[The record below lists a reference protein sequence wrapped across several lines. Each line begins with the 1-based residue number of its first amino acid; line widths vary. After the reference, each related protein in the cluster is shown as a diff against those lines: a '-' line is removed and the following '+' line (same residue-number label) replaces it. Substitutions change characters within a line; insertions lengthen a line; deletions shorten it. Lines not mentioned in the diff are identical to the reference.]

1 MKRLLLVLLLLP
13 VLRAEA
19 HPLAPGLLE
28 LTQTAPERYAVLW
41 RTSVAR
47 AGSAAVEPRLPDTCR
62 ALSRAAPRIERGEAL
77 VARWLVECPG
87 GLDGAVLAVDGI
99 DGSGINVIVRV
110 VPQDRPVFQSLLG
123 ADAPAVTVAL
133 DDSGVFA
140 RYLALGAEHLVG
152 GLDHV
157 LFVVGLFCLVTGF
170 RSLVVTV
177 TAFTVGHSITLCLAT
192 LGHAALPQVVAEI
205 LIAAS
210 LAWLAWQLTVGSDV
224 LYNTKRPWTPAIAGA
239 FGLVHGLG
247 FAGALREVGLPAS
260 DVPLALLAFNLGIE
274 LAQLLLVAALALG
287 ALAWRRAGAP
297 AAPGPA
303 FAGYVTGTMAVCWLL
318 ERSAALLA

>member
-1 MKRLLLVLLLLP
+1 MKQLLLALLLLLP

-28 LTQTAPERYAVLW
+28 LRQTAPERYAVLW

-62 ALSRAAPRIERGEAL
+62 ALSQAAPRIERGEAL

-87 GLDGAVLAVDGI
+87 GLDGAALAVDGL

-110 VPQDRPVFQSLLG
+110 VPQDRPVFQALLG

-133 DDSGVFA
+133 DDSGVFT
-140 RYLALGAEHLVG
+140 RYLALGAQHFAG
-152 GLDHV
+152 GFDHV
-157 LFVVGLFCLVTGF
+157 LFVIGLFFLVSGTRALVT
-170 RSLVVTV
+170 TV
-177 TAFTVGHSITLCLAT
+177 TAFTVGHSATLCLAT
-192 LGHAALPQVVAEI
+192 LGHAPLPQAAAEI
-205 LIAAS
+205 LVAAS
-210 LAWLAWQLTVGSDV
+210 LLWLGSEV
-224 LYNTKRPWTPAIAGA
+224 LYNTKRSWTPYLAGA

-247 FAGALREVGLPAS
+247 FAGALREAGLPAGE
-260 DVPLALLAFNLGIE
+260 VPLALLAFNAGIE
-274 LAQLLLVAALALG
+274 LAQLALVAALAAG
-287 ALAWRRAGAP
+287 ALAWRRAGTP
-297 AAPGPA
+297 AVPGPA
-303 FAGYVTGTMAVCWLL
+303 LAGYVTGTMAVCWLL